1 MVDLQLLIKQNVFWA
16 IKAGKVSKMSILE
29 KASLEKGG
37 KNSILSTTAKFKCIR
52 RDTFPTP
59 VEIWKIN
66 ESHSG
71 ISTYSMCANNKKEII
86 RGKYF
91 FPKWLFP
98 FESLIRTPYSI
109 LFCILFYFPVDTE
122 KNLTLLSIRMTR
134 KSLVPVGCPKRGW
147 TIKNSSGT
155 LIWKCILSK
164 YLHVKYI
171 CWIPEV
177 WGV

>member
-1 MVDLQLLIKQNVFWA
+1 MEKIRFCPLQQNSNALDETHFQHL
-16 IKAGKVSKMSILE
+16 SKFE
-29 KASLEKGG
+29 KL
-37 KNSILSTTAKFKCIR
+37 T
-52 RDTFPTP
+52 
-59 VEIWKIN
+59 
-66 ESHSG
+66 SHSG

-91 FPKWLFP
+91 FSKWLFP